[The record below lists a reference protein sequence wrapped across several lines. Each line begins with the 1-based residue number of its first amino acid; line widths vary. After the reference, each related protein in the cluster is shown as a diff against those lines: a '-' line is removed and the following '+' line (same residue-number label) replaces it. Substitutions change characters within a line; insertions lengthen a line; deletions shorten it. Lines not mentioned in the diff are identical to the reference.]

1 MRSFLLA
8 YNHCP
13 IQEVQMELLHPFN
26 KNLLHDLKEDTT
38 GAPHVHLKAVVAVSE
53 EALWGSVPAR
63 GDVLCVRGLGVHTA
77 T

>member
-1 MRSFLLA
+1 MQSLFA

-13 IQEVQMELLHPFN
+13 IQEVQMEILHPFN

-53 EALWGSVPAR
+53 EALWGSVPAC
-63 GDVLCVRGLGVHTA
+63 GDVLCVRGLGVDTA

>member
-8 YNHCP
+8 NNHCP
-13 IQEVQMELLHPFN
+13 IQEVQMEILRPFN
-26 KNLLHDLKEDTT
+26 KNLPHDLKEDTT

-53 EALWGSVPAR
+53 EALRGSVPAC
-63 GDVLCVRGLGVHTA
+63 GDILCVRGLGVHAA